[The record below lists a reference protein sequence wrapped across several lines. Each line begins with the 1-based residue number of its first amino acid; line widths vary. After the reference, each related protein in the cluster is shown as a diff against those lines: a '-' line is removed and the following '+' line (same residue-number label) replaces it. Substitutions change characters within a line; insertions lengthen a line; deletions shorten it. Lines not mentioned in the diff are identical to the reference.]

1 MAYEGFKDLTR
12 RGASG
17 KIWREKAFNIAK
29 KPEYNGYQTGLDSM
43 IYFVW
48 LKIKLCLIK
57 N

>member
-29 KPEYNGYQTGLDSM
+29 NPEYNGYQTGLDSM
-43 IYFVW
+43 IYF
-48 LKIKLCLIK
+48 I
-57 N
+57 